1 MAEIDMDDPKK
12 VEKRIAAALQSAD
25 RERFT
30 LTLEDETRVISLVL
44 GDDSSCKSP
53 RLVFCESG

>member
-1 MAEIDMDDPKK
+1 MNDPKE

-44 GDDSSCKSP
+44 GDDSSCKSL